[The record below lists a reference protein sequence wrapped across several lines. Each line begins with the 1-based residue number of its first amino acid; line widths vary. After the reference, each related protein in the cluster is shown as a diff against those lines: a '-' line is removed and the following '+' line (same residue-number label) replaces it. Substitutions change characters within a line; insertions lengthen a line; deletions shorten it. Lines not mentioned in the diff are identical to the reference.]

1 MSRRRNVLETPES
14 TPSRAPKRLFGR
26 YSHTN
31 GCVGFVNLTFMACSS
46 DPTSWQPALRVA
58 ALCCVLAIGLVA
70 SQAQAQAQS
79 RPGANPSNSLGLP
92 IDPSLLNTL
101 PEIKGVVP
109 WSTLAQVRSRTE
121 GRRVI
126 PEFAPP
132 VRALDKQEVRLQGF
146 MLPIVTGERHDHFLL
161 TMRPPHCP
169 FCLSLGP
176 EYIVEVRAR
185 IPIKHTYDPIIVVGQ
200 LNVLSDDPFGL
211 YYRLTG
217 AQQTTVPAK

>member
-1 MSRRRNVLETPES
+1 MLRKITW
-14 TPSRAPKRLFGR
+14 
-26 YSHTN
+26 
-31 GCVGFVNLTFMACSS
+31 
-46 DPTSWQPALRVA
+46 TSWKFALRA
-58 ALCCVLAIGLVA
+58 AVLGCAFAIGLA
-70 SQAQAQAQS
+70 AAQAPT
-79 RPGANPSNSLGLP
+79 RPAAGPSNSLGLP

-101 PEIKGVVP
+101 PEIKGVVS
-109 WSTLAQVRSRTE
+109 WNTLSQVRSRTE
-121 GRRVI
+121 GRQVI
-126 PEFAPP
+126 PEFAAP

-185 IPIKHTYDPIIVVGQ
+185 GPIKHTYDPIILVGQ

-217 AQQTTVPAK
+217 AQLTTAPIR